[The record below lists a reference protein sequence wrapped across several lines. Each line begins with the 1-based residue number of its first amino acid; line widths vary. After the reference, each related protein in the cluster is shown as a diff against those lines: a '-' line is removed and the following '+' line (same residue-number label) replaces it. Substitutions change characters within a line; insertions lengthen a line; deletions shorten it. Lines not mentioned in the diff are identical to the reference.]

1 MMTTSRRTQSAL
13 RAALQKEDAAL
24 AKRLPDAAAK
34 RATAS
39 TKDSPGSVAGSERAP
54 ARKAATRRRAAGPS
68 AAGKADAVVRKSK
81 GAESPSGSA
90 ARPTVTPVAGPVV
103 DAAVAEPPRAEK
115 RVREDFVLSV
125 KDVERLKR
133 VQSTVEKAAP
143 RPSRSALLRVAVR
156 LLGEQDPA
164 TLATSLDGL
173 PPLKK
178 KGKRG
183 KK

>member
-1 MMTTSRRTQSAL
+1 MTTSHRTQSAL

-24 AKRLPDAAAK
+24 VKRLPDTAAK
-34 RATAS
+34 RAT
-39 TKDSPGSVAGSERAP
+39 TPIKDSPGGPAVSEPTP
-54 ARKAATRRRAAGPS
+54 ARKPAVRRRTTGAS
-68 AAGKADAVVRKSK
+68 AAAKADAVARKPK
-81 GAESPSGSA
+81 KVAESPSGGV
-90 ARPTVTPVAGPVV
+90 ARPPVTPAAGPVA

-125 KDVERLKR
+125 KDVERLRR
-133 VQSTVEKAAP
+133 VQSAVEKAAP
-143 RPSRSALLRVAVR
+143 KPSRSALLRVAVR

-164 TLATSLDGL
+164 TLATVLEGL